1 MKPIL
6 FLLMAF
12 VVIVVIA
19 VLAALRQEGFQ
30 GSVKP
35 RAEATNFD
43 PNDDDDTM
51 ARYLHFANTSEYR
64 PQTWAPWTVMKTQP
78 PTATCAPQG
87 TAAVGSTV
95 SGMSVDS
102 PFFLTGSDISVFLA
116 NVKTFLTRT
125 FVDTL
130 GDFFKSTASV
140 PRFSTFPP
148 FFQKHIQEFNQSIPE
163 VVDPIY
169 DAAMTHAKMIQPSH
183 WNSLKT
189 LTVADVHNLIDQWKQ
204 QMMKKFSNDAPFPL
218 SNAQAKKVSEN
229 EFLREHLQNMLS
241 KLNAA
246 TQITYLAAVEKYTKL
261 YTDYS
266 AKTQRQTQ
274 LYNEPNLE
282 YSTQTP
288 TATTS
293 VSTPT
298 PYATTL
304 PTATS
309 IVRPTPYATTLP
321 TTSIARPTPY
331 ATTSV
336 STPTPYATTLPT
348 TSVSTPTPYA
358 TTLPTTSVSTPTP
371 YATTFPTTSV
381 ATPTPYATT
390 LPTTSVATPTP
401 YATTTPYVSANP
413 RDKIRL
419 FDGTNVITDPMVMM
433 NDSNDQYKVN
443 ENYVQ
448 TTTPYRTANM
458 TTSPPMLLAS
468 NSDLAVY
475 RGTNGYAYVK
485 ISGFPL
491 VPLKLNASTPL
502 ETETIAYV
510 GLDTS
515 TTTKTINVIV
525 IPPGGTN
532 QGISYVFKTDGTMIT
547 SSTFPEKTY
556 NRTWN
561 DYLAVHPN
569 LLPRS

>member
-19 VLAALRQEGFQ
+19 IWATLWQEGFQ
-30 GSVKP
+30 GSDKP
-35 RAEATNFD
+35 RVEATNFD

-51 ARYLHFANTSEYR
+51 ARYLHFSNASEYR

-102 PFFLTGSDISVFLA
+102 PFFLSGSDISVFLA

-140 PRFSTFPP
+140 PRFSSFPP
-148 FFQKHIQEFNQSIPE
+148 FFQTQIQEFNQSIPE

-169 DAAMTHAKMIQPSH
+169 DAALTHAKMIHPTH
-183 WNSLKT
+183 WNSLQT
-189 LTVADVHNLIDQWKQ
+189 LTVGDVHNLIDQWKQ

-218 SNAQAKKVSEN
+218 SNELSKQVSEN

-246 TQITYLAAVEKYTKL
+246 TQITYLAAAEKYTKL

-266 AKTQRQTQ
+266 AKTQTQTQ
-274 LYNEPNLE
+274 VYNEPNLE
-282 YSTQTP
+282 YSTQ
-288 TATTS
+288 A
-293 VSTPT
+293 
-298 PYATTL
+298 
-304 PTATS
+304 
-309 IVRPTPYATTLP
+309 P
-321 TTSIARPTPY
+321 TT
-331 ATTSV
+331 TTG
-336 STPTPYATTLPT
+336 PT
-348 TSVSTPTPYA
+348 T
-358 TTLPTTSVSTPTP
+358 TT
-371 YATTFPTTSV
+371 
-381 ATPTPYATT
+381 
-390 LPTTSVATPTP
+390 TP
-401 YATTTPYVSANP
+401 YATTTTSTPYAETTTSTPYAE
-413 RDKIRL
+413 
-419 FDGTNVITDPMVMM
+419 TT
-433 NDSNDQYKVN
+433 
-443 ENYVQ
+443 
-448 TTTPYRTANM
+448 TTTPYAETTSTTTTTPYAQTTRPTTTTTPYAQTTTTRPTTTSSPYATSVPTKMTPTPYTTSAPTKMTPTPYIPTTTPYMSTTTPYMPTTTPYKTDNY

-485 ISGFPL
+485 ISGSPL